1 MQKYSEKMSAGLRIN
16 PEFSEVSHGL
26 YNPCS
31 PGSRLGIIADDLKEG
46 LPEGIEGFH
55 FHVLFESDSYALE
68 KVLEV
73 VEIEIRKVFST
84 AEMDQYGW
92 RPSYDKERL

>member
-1 MQKYSEKMSAGLRIN
+1 MIFNSILKYSSHITFNSINQFRKYSPELQKYSEKISAGLRIN

-31 PGSRLGIIADDLKEG
+31 PGSRLGIIAEDLKDG
-46 LPEGIEGFH
+46 LPEGIEGLH

-68 KVLEV
+68 KVL
-73 VEIEIRKVFST
+73 
-84 AEMDQYGW
+84 AGC
-92 RPSYDKERL
+92 